1 MDSLGMNRQF
11 SESRI
16 GGKKLD
22 IIVASNLLSN
32 LLEDGF
38 SQRINS
44 FIDLNLEND
53 LFFVIDEQGFDR
65 DKDALGQISL

>member
-11 SESRI
+11 SESRV

-32 LLEDGF
+32 LLKDGF

>member
-32 LLEDGF
+32 LLKDGF